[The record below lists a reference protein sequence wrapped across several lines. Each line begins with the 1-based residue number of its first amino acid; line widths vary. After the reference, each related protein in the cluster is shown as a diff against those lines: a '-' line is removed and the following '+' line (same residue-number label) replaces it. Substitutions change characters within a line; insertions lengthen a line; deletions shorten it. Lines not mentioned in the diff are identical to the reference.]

1 MARQA
6 SSSFWRMKNKQSLN
20 CFEVLQNCSWLVLGD
35 VKLQRDKLQSG
46 RKQLSDLHLLCLT
59 TPHHTFQP
67 TPEII
72 YLNFLTCLVNSSR
85 TFEKHKNFTLLN
97 LNWLTLILMFNR
109 YMPGNWSKSQHLF
122 TEVHNYETLKTQVKC
137 SY

>member
-1 MARQA
+1 
-6 SSSFWRMKNKQSLN
+6 MKNKQSLN

-85 TFEKHKNFTLLN
+85 TFKKQKFHPVE
-97 LNWLTLILMFNR
+97 
-109 YMPGNWSKSQHLF
+109 
-122 TEVHNYETLKTQVKC
+122 LKLVDFDLDVQSIHAWQLEQV
-137 SY
+137 STSFYRSAQL